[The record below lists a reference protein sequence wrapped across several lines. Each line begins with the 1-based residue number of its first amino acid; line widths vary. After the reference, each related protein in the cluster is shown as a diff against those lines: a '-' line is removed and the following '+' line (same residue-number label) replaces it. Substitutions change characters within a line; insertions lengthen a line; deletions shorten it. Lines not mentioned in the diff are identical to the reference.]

1 MMEDPII
8 DEIHE
13 VRRRI
18 FEECG
23 GDLERYFERL
33 KAAEAMNKDRLVTL
47 EEVQRRADSSKA
59 TP

>member
-1 MMEDPII
+1 MDDEIV

-13 VRRRI
+13 VRRRN

-23 GDLERYFERL
+23 GDLKRYFERL

>member
-23 GDLERYFERL
+23 GDLKRYFERL

>member
-47 EEVQRRADSSKA
+47 EDVQRRADSSKA